1 MTTQDNNVKKN
12 NVSLRG
18 SAGRRGHGSER
29 FKPTEK
35 PKDIKGTFVRIAK
48 MYLNWRKE
56 LVVAIALTVISSGI
70 SVIIP
75 YYLGKSF
82 DAFDIR
88 TNGIFQ
94 EMLLSF
100 MAIILSLYI
109 VNWLLLTINSFIMV
123 KISQSLVYVLREEFF
138 DKLQRLPLSF
148 YDKRAHGDTMS
159 RVTNDVDNISST
171 IAQTTTELTSSVL
184 MLVGSL
190 LVMMSL
196 NMELTLVVIISVPLV
211 TVLTRV
217 IAAKSK
223 IYFSAQQKNLGQLNG
238 LIEESISGLKMV
250 KAFNKQRDIIENF
263 RQANEQLYESSRQAQ
278 IWSGY
283 MMPLINVI
291 NNLVF
296 ALLAFVGGILSI
308 TMGLSVGTII
318 SFINY
323 ARRFSYPVSNIA
335 GMFNTI
341 QSALASAERIFEVLD
356 MQEEVEDSDQA
367 LEINEPHGQVAFEQ
381 VYFSYDEHHE
391 ILKDINFEVQE
402 GEVVAL
408 VGETGS
414 GKTTIVN
421 LLTRFYDPSKGR
433 ILIDGVD
440 ISDIKRASLRNY
452 FSVVLQETSL
462 FSGSIMD
469 NIRYSQCGACD
480 EDVINAA
487 KLARAHEFISKL
499 PDGYQTLV
507 TGSTDSLSQGQKQLL
522 AIARAVLSNNPILI
536 LDEATSSVDT
546 KTEKEIQK
554 ALISLMK
561 RRTCFLI
568 AHRLSTIRDA
578 DRILVIHDG
587 MIVESGTHE
596 SLMLNK
602 GRYYEMVSSQMGL
615 VKA

>member
-1 MTTQDNNVKKN
+1 MTGQEKSTNKHNTAFRSGGVRR
-12 NVSLRG
+12 LR
-18 SAGRRGHGSER
+18 GSER
-29 FKPTEK
+29 FKPVEK
-35 PKDIKGTFVRIAK
+35 PANFKGTFMRIAK

-56 LVVAIALTVISSGI
+56 LLLAILLTIVSSTI

-82 DAFDIR
+82 DAFDIK
-88 TNGIFQ
+88 THTVMQ
-94 EMLLSF
+94 ELLLNC
-100 MAIILSLYI
+100 MAIIISLYL
-109 VNWLLLTINSFIMV
+109 VNWIIMTINGFMMV

-138 DKLQRLPLSF
+138 EKLQKLPLSF

-184 MLVGSL
+184 MVIGSL
-190 LVMMSL
+190 IIMLRL
-196 NMELTLVVIISVPLV
+196 NIQLTLVVVLAVPLV
-211 TVLTRV
+211 IILTRI
-217 IAAKSK
+217 IAAKSR
-223 IYFSAQQKNLGQLNG
+223 IYFSAQQKSLGQLNG
-238 LIEESISGLKMV
+238 IIEESISGLKMV
-250 KAFNKQRDIIENF
+250 KAFNKQQDIVEDF
-263 RQANEQLYESSRQAQ
+263 QVVNEELYQSSRQAQ

-296 ALLAFVGGILSI
+296 ALLAFAGGVLSI
-308 TMGLSVGTII
+308 SSGMSVGTII

-323 ARRFSYPVSNIA
+323 ARRFSYPISNIA
-335 GMFNTI
+335 GMFSTI
-341 QSALASAERIFEVLD
+341 QSALASAERIFEILD
-356 MQEEVEDSDQA
+356 MQEETADSEQAVEMENPQ
-367 LEINEPHGQVAFEQ
+367 GQVSFEH
-381 VYFSYDEHHE
+381 VYFSYDEQKQ
-391 ILKDINFEVQE
+391 ILRDINFEVQA
-402 GEVVAL
+402 GEVIAL

-421 LLTRFYDPSKGR
+421 LLTRFYDPTAGR
-433 ILIDGVD
+433 ILLDGVD
-440 ISDIKRASLRNY
+440 IRLLKRACLRNY

-462 FSGSIMD
+462 FSGTIMD
-469 NIRYSQCGACD
+469 NIRYSQCAACD

-499 PDGYQTLV
+499 PNGYQTVV
-507 TGSTDSLSQGQKQLL
+507 TGNADSLSQGQKQLL

-554 ALISLMK
+554 ALIRLMQ

-578 DRILVIHDG
+578 DRILVIDNG
-587 MIVESGTHE
+587 MIVESGTHAE
-596 SLMLNK
+596 LMQLQA
-602 GRYYEMVSSQMGL
+602 RYYMMVSSQMGIEQ
-615 VKA
+615 

>member
-100 MAIILSLYI
+100 MAIILSLYV

-440 ISDIKRASLRNY
+440 ISDIKRARLRNY

>member
-1 MTTQDNNVKKN
+1 MTGQEKSTNKHNTAFRSGGVRR
-12 NVSLRG
+12 LR
-18 SAGRRGHGSER
+18 GSER
-29 FKPTEK
+29 FKPVEK
-35 PKDIKGTFVRIAK
+35 PANFRGTFMRIAK

-56 LVVAIALTVISSGI
+56 LLLAILLTIVSSTI

-82 DAFDIR
+82 DAFDIK
-88 TNGIFQ
+88 THTVMQ
-94 EMLLSF
+94 ELLLNC
-100 MAIILSLYI
+100 MAIIISLYL
-109 VNWLLLTINSFIMV
+109 VNWIIMTINGFMMV

-138 DKLQRLPLSF
+138 EKLQKLPLSF

-184 MLVGSL
+184 MVIGSL
-190 LVMMSL
+190 IIMLRL
-196 NMELTLVVIISVPLV
+196 NIQLTLVVVLAVPLV
-211 TVLTRV
+211 IILTRI
-217 IAAKSK
+217 IAAKSR
-223 IYFSAQQKNLGQLNG
+223 IYFSAQQKSLGQLNG
-238 LIEESISGLKMV
+238 IIEESISGLKMV
-250 KAFNKQRDIIENF
+250 KAFNKQQDIVEDF
-263 RQANEQLYESSRQAQ
+263 QVVNEELYQSSRQAQ

-296 ALLAFVGGILSI
+296 ALLAFAGGVLSI
-308 TMGLSVGTII
+308 SSGMSVGTII

-323 ARRFSYPVSNIA
+323 ARRFSYPISNIA
-335 GMFNTI
+335 GMFSTI
-341 QSALASAERIFEVLD
+341 QSALASAERIFEILD
-356 MQEEVEDSDQA
+356 MQEETADSEQAVEMDNPQ
-367 LEINEPHGQVAFEQ
+367 GQVSFEH
-381 VYFSYDEHHE
+381 VYFSYDEQKQ
-391 ILKDINFEVQE
+391 ILRDINFEVQA
-402 GEVVAL
+402 GEVIAL

-421 LLTRFYDPSKGR
+421 LLTRFYDPTAGR
-433 ILIDGVD
+433 ILLDGVD
-440 ISDIKRASLRNY
+440 IRLLKRACLRNY

-462 FSGSIMD
+462 FSGTIMD
-469 NIRYSQCGACD
+469 NIRYSQCAACD

-499 PDGYQTLV
+499 PNGYQTVV
-507 TGSTDSLSQGQKQLL
+507 TGNADSLSQGQKQLL

-554 ALISLMK
+554 ALIRLMQ

-578 DRILVIHDG
+578 DRILVIDNG
-587 MIVESGTHE
+587 MIVESGTHAE
-596 SLMLNK
+596 LMQLQ
-602 GRYYEMVSSQMGL
+602 GRYYMMVSSQMGIEQ
-615 VKA
+615 